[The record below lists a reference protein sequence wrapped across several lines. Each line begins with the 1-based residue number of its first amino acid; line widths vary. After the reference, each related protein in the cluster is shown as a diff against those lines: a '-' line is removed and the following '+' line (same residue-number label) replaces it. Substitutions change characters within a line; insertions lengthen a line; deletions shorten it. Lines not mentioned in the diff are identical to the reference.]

1 VTAGAPTH
9 ATARQLVEVTLALIE
24 SRGGLRAVNLREVAR
39 HAKCSHA
46 NVYNYFDSFA
56 DLLWATL
63 DLAIARL
70 IAHTEAALQA
80 RSRPGEIF
88 RVFIDSQI
96 DFALQHP
103 GIYRFIWLDTLSG
116 VPPAYVAERIR
127 ATPIL
132 FATTLRESLAP
143 KASIAVATRAT
154 RMVHGYLHGEIC
166 KLICARAVDPLASES
181 LSSSSSPRVIEL
193 ARRTMNEDVHL
204 LATMVLSAGARR

>member
-1 VTAGAPTH
+1 VTVGAPSN
-9 ATARQLVEVTLALIE
+9 ATARRLVELTLALIE
-24 SRGGLRAVNLREVAR
+24 RRGGLRDVNLREVAR

-70 IAHTEAALQA
+70 IAHTEAAMRA
-80 RSRPGEIF
+80 RPRSREVF
-88 RVFIDSQI
+88 RVFIESQI
-96 DFALQHP
+96 DFALEHP

-127 ATPIL
+127 YTPIL

-143 KASIAVATRAT
+143 KASVDGSRLFAWRDLQTYLRA
-154 RMVHGYLHGEIC
+154 RG
-166 KLICARAVDPLASES
+166 RP
-181 LSSSSSPRVIEL
+181 
-193 ARRTMNEDVHL
+193 ARRRKPEFIGRLPRDR
-204 LATMVLSAGARR
+204 AGTQNHER